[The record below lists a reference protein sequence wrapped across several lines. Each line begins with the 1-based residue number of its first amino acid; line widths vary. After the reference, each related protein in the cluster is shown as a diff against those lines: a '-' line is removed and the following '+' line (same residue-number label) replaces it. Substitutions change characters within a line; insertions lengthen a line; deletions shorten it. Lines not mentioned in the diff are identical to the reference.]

1 MGKFDGFR
9 GGRPGGPGGF
19 GENEDFNLYS
29 IPIKLN
35 GVPCNLQVVYD
46 YKTEK
51 YRILGARKDEK
62 EGIASLV
69 ASRELI
75 QLKPGDRVT
84 TLHYAMKLSAPDDE
98 LSEVEV
104 DTFTIGEN
112 FTVKDED
119 VGDGTYG
126 YFFEF
131 IDPLN
136 NSALSNMVTYTIQN
150 GQITTTVDNSMTGA
164 TGAQGGFAET
174 GYGADPGLLQTS
186 GGGNSG
192 GSIADQLSGGND
204 GNYGGN
210 GGNGGGSIA
219 ESLTR

>member
-1 MGKFDGFR
+1 M
-9 GGRPGGPGGF
+9 
-19 GENEDFNLYS
+19 
-29 IPIKLN
+29 
-35 GVPCNLQVVYD
+35 
-46 YKTEK
+46 
-51 YRILGARKDEK
+51 
-62 EGIASLV
+62 
-69 ASRELI
+69 
-75 QLKPGDRVT
+75 
-84 TLHYAMKLSAPDDE
+84 
-98 LSEVEV
+98 
-104 DTFTIGEN
+104 IGEN

-204 GNYGGN
+204 GNYGGT
-210 GGNGGGSIA
+210 GGGSGSGGGSIA